1 MADPPSPS
9 KMNTDTLSDAARPLI
24 DLIDTLRSHGV
35 QQDLPLPRSRS
46 WATRA
51 PASRRYWKQFPAC
64 PFLGTGLVTRC
75 ATQLIMSEPQGQRA
89 TASALRRAL

>member
-35 QQDLPLPRSRS
+35 QQDLPLPQI
-46 WATRA
+46 AVMGDQA
-51 PASRRYWKQFPAC
+51 PASRRYWKPSVAC
-64 PFLGTGLVTRC
+64 PSREVLV
-75 ATQLIMSEPQGQRA
+75 
-89 TASALRRAL
+89 